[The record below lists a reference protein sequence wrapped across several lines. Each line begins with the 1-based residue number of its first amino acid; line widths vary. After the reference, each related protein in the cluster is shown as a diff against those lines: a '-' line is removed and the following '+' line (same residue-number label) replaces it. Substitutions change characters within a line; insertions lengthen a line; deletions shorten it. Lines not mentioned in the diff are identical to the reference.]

1 MFPVG
6 KMVMIMNNNAIGVFD
21 SGLGGLTC
29 LKELNKLIPGE
40 NVIYFGDTARL
51 PYGTRS
57 RETVLEY
64 AHQDIAFVK
73 SKNVKIIIAACGTV
87 SSVLGSGKTSDGDIP
102 FTGVLLP
109 AAQAA
114 CGLTRNGKVG
124 VIGTEATIKSGSYG
138 KAIRGIR
145 PDVSVIGAA
154 CPLFVPLVENG
165 FTARDNKVAQ
175 LVTEQY
181 LAPIKKE
188 GVDTLILGCTHY
200 PIIKDV
206 ISDFMGDSVTLVS
219 SGEEAAKYAYKMLM
233 SKEMLSDRE
242 ENGTNTYY
250 TSDSIELFEENA
262 RAFLGSSLNGDV
274 YKVGIDELISAA
286 NQYR

>member
-1 MFPVG
+1 
-6 KMVMIMNNNAIGVFD
+6 MNNNAIGVFD

-29 LKELNKLIPGE
+29 LKELNKLIPNE

-57 RETVLEY
+57 RETILEY

-73 SKNVKIIIAACGTV
+73 SKNVKMIIAACGTV
-87 SSVLGSGKTSDGDIP
+87 SSVLGSSKTADGDVP

-114 CGLTRNGKVG
+114 CGITRNGKIG

-154 CPLFVPLVENG
+154 CPLFVPLVESG
-165 FTARDNKVAQ
+165 FTSRDNKVAK
-175 LVTEQY
+175 LVAEQY
-181 LAPIKKE
+181 LAPVKKE

-200 PIIKDV
+200 PIIRDV
-206 ISDFMGDSVTLVS
+206 ISDFMGDSVTLIS
-219 SGEEAAKYAYKMLM
+219 SGEETAKYAYNMLM
-233 SKEMLSDRE
+233 SREMLSDRE

-250 TSDSIELFEENA
+250 TSDSVELFGENA
-262 RAFLGSSLNGDV
+262 RAFLGNSINGNV
-274 YKVGIDELISAA
+274 FKVGIDELISAV
-286 NQYR
+286 NQQ

>member
-1 MFPVG
+1 
-6 KMVMIMNNNAIGVFD
+6 MNNNAIGVFD

-73 SKNVKIIIAACGTV
+73 SKNVKMIIAACGTV
-87 SSVLGSGKTSDGDIP
+87 SSVLGSGKTSDGEIP

-233 SKEMLSDRE
+233 SKEMLSGRE

>member
-1 MFPVG
+1 
-6 KMVMIMNNNAIGVFD
+6 MNNNAIGVFD

-29 LKELNKLIPGE
+29 LKELNKLIPNE

-73 SKNVKIIIAACGTV
+73 KQNVKMIIAACGTV
-87 SSVLGSGKTSDGDIP
+87 SSVLGSGKTSDGDVP

-114 CGLTRNGKVG
+114 CGITRNGKVG

-206 ISDFMGDSVTLVS
+206 ISDFMGDSVTLIS

-233 SKEMLSDRE
+233 SREMLSDRG

-250 TSDSIELFEENA
+250 TSDSTELFEENA

-286 NQYR
+286 NQYW

>member
-1 MFPVG
+1 
-6 KMVMIMNNNAIGVFD
+6 MNNNAIGVFD

-73 SKNVKIIIAACGTV
+73 SKNVKMIIAACGTV
-87 SSVLGSGKTSDGDIP
+87 SSVLGSGKTSDGEIP

-114 CGLTRNGKVG
+114 CGITRNGKVG

-233 SKEMLSDRE
+233 SREMLSDRE

>member
-1 MFPVG
+1 
-6 KMVMIMNNNAIGVFD
+6 MNNNAIGVFD

-29 LKELNKLIPGE
+29 LKELNKLIPNE

-57 RETVLEY
+57 RETILEY

-73 SKNVKIIIAACGTV
+73 SKNVKMIIAACGTV
-87 SSVLGSGKTSDGDIP
+87 SSVLGSGKTADGDVP

-114 CGLTRNGKVG
+114 CGITRNGKVG

-175 LVTEQY
+175 LVAEQY

-200 PIIKDV
+200 PILRDV
-206 ISDFMGDSVTLVS
+206 ISDYMGDSVTLIS
-219 SGEEAAKYAYKMLM
+219 SGEEAAKYAYNILM
-233 SKEMLSDRE
+233 SREMLSDRE

-250 TSDSIELFEENA
+250 TSDSIELFEDNA
-262 RAFLGSSLNGDV
+262 RAFLSSINGDV

-286 NQYR
+286 NQ

>member
-1 MFPVG
+1 
-6 KMVMIMNNNAIGVFD
+6 MVIIMNNNAIGVFD

-29 LKELNKLIPGE
+29 LKELNKLIPNE

-57 RETVLEY
+57 RETILEY

-73 SKNVKIIIAACGTV
+73 SKNVKMIIAACGTV
-87 SSVLGSGKTSDGDIP
+87 SSVLGSGKTADGDVP

-114 CGLTRNGKVG
+114 CGMTRNGKVG

-165 FTARDNKVAQ
+165 FTTRDNKVAQ
-175 LVTEQY
+175 LVAEQY

-200 PIIKDV
+200 PILRDV
-206 ISDFMGDSVTLVS
+206 ISDYMGDSVTLIS
-219 SGEEAAKYAYKMLM
+219 SGEEAAKYAYNMLM
-233 SKEMLSDRE
+233 SREMLSDRE

-250 TSDSIELFEENA
+250 TSDSIELFEDNA
-262 RAFLGSSLNGDV
+262 RAFLSSINGDV

-286 NQYR
+286 NQ

>member
-1 MFPVG
+1 
-6 KMVMIMNNNAIGVFD
+6 MNNNAIGVFD

-29 LKELNKLIPGE
+29 LKELNKLIPNE

-57 RETVLEY
+57 RETILEY

-73 SKNVKIIIAACGTV
+73 SKNVKMIIAACGTV
-87 SSVLGSGKTSDGDIP
+87 SSVLGSGKTADGGVP

-114 CGLTRNGKVG
+114 CGMTRNGKVG

-165 FTARDNKVAQ
+165 FTARGNKVAQ
-175 LVTEQY
+175 LVAEQY

-200 PIIKDV
+200 PILRDV
-206 ISDFMGDSVTLVS
+206 ISDYMGDSVTLIS
-219 SGEEAAKYAYKMLM
+219 SGEEAAKYAYNMLM
-233 SKEMLSDRE
+233 SREMLSDRE

-250 TSDSIELFEENA
+250 TSDSIELFEDNA
-262 RAFLGSSLNGDV
+262 RAFLSSINGDV

-286 NQYR
+286 HQ